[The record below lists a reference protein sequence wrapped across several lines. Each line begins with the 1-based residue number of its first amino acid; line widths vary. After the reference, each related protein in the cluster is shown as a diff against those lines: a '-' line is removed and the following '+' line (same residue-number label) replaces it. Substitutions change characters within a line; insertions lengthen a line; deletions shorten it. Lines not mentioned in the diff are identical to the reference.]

1 MGLMSGFVEGFFFN
15 RDNRTYWLPQH
26 FGLKAKRFKT
36 TAAAGHQIAGFI
48 LESKKKDTIGTIFFF
63 TPALYNVS
71 FNIGQAAFLTDYG
84 FNVLMFDYSGCG
96 DSQGHST
103 IAGLQSDAQ
112 AVFDWFNHSE
122 YSKGKVALFA
132 QALGCDAALQ
142 FYAKNER
149 EVCGLALESCY
160 ASRQGWIKDK
170 WGPVIGDL
178 AASQLAV
185 GAVEPQE
192 VLPTIRVPL
201 LEIFPEKDTYIHS
214 NQKSAVFNVTPKSA
228 EIWNVSGAKS
238 LSVFPQ
244 SAPNQQKLAQ
254 FFEKKCFK
262 RQTNKQV

>member
-1 MGLMSGFVEGFFFN
+1 MGFMSGFVEGFFFN
-15 RDNRTYWLPQH
+15 TDNRTYWLPQH

-36 TAAAGHQIAGFI
+36 TAAAGHQLSGLV
-48 LESKKKDTIGTIFFF
+48 LESKKKDSIGTIFFF

-71 FNIGQAAFLTDYG
+71 FNIGQAAFLTDHG

-96 DSQGHST
+96 NSLGHSS
-103 IAGLQSDAQ
+103 IAGLLSDAQ
-112 AVFDWFNHSE
+112 AVFGWFKQSE
-122 YSKGKVALFA
+122 YYSGKVALFA

-142 FYAKNER
+142 FYSKNQAD
-149 EVCGLALESCY
+149 VCGLALESCY

-178 AASQLAV
+178 AASQLNIDAI
-185 GAVEPQE
+185 EPKD

-201 LEIFPEKDTYIHS
+201 IEIFPEKDTYIHS

-238 LSVFPQ
+238 LAVFPQ
-244 SAPNQQKLAQ
+244 SVSNQERLAH

-262 RQTNKQV
+262 RQSK

>member
-15 RDNRTYWLPQH
+15 TDNRTYWLPQH

-48 LESKKKDTIGTIFFF
+48 LESKKKDTIGTILFF

-112 AVFDWFNHSE
+112 AVFDWFKHSE